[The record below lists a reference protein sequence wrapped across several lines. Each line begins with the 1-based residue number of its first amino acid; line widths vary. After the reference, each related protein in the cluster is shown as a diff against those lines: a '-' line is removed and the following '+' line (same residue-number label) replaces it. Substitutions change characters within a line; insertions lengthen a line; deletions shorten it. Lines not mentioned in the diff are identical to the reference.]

1 MRRICAHGLAL
12 ALIAAVATPAAAQK
26 YPARTGNVIVPY
38 PACGSVDGVARILV
52 QKLNETVGQHFIVEN
67 RAGGA
72 SGTVCATAVARAA
85 PDGYTLM
92 VSASVHVI
100 NPFLYKNI
108 PYDVV
113 KDFTPVTLLADGP
126 LIVSTTP
133 SVTAGNLKDFFEQ
146 VSHLAVELLKRDAG
160 LDTLVIP
167 YKGTAPALTDLV
179 GGQIQLLADPMLSS
193 LPLARAGK
201 IKALGLT
208 SLKRAAAAP
217 EIPTVEE
224 SGMKGFEFVS
234 WYGLWGPRNL
244 PPEVSAYLQEASA
257 KVLALPDVKQRLAEL
272 GFDPIA
278 STSVHFAKYID
289 TEMAKYAA
297 IIRDAKIGVQQQQD
311 EFGVVMPGLVPGI
324 HVLKHFRHERRGWPG
339 QARP

>member
-1 MRRICAHGLAL
+1 MPRIVALGLAL
-12 ALIAAVATPAAAQK
+12 TLSAIVAAPAAAQK
-26 YPARTGNVIVPY
+26 YPSRTVSVIVPY
-38 PACGSVDGVARILV
+38 PAGGSVDGVARIVV

-72 SGTVCATAVARAA
+72 SGTVGATAVARAA

-100 NPFLYKNI
+100 NPFLYKSI
-108 PYDVV
+108 PYDAV

-133 SVTAGNLKDFFEQ
+133 SVKADNLKDFFEL
-146 VSHLAVELLKRDAG
+146 VRKEPNKFSFGTTSLGSASHLAIELLKRDAG
-160 LDTLVIP
+160 LDTLVVP

-179 GGQIQLLADPMLSS
+179 SGQIQLLADPMLSS
-193 LPLARAGK
+193 LPLARSGK

-208 SLKRAAAAP
+208 SLKRAIAAP

-224 SGMKGFEFVS
+224 SGVKGFEFVS

-244 PPEVSAYLQEASA
+244 PADVSAFLQDASA
-257 KVLALPDVKQRLAEL
+257 KVLALPEVKQRLAEL
-272 GFDPIA
+272 GFGPIG
-278 STSVHFAKYID
+278 STSEHFAKYIGS
-289 TEMAKYAA
+289 EMAKYAG
-297 IIRDAKIGVQQQQD
+297 IIRDAKIG
-311 EFGVVMPGLVPGI
+311 GL
-324 HVLKHFRHERRGWPG
+324 E
-339 QARP
+339 Q